1 MAERPA
7 MDGRAGLSVCSP
19 VAPWTATPMPE
30 VSARCAMAHVA
41 PNARPGMAGPAVP
54 APVVLRQG
62 WRHEPKAQ
70 RIAGFKE
77 AMRLR
82 TTGSRM
88 AERPAMDGRAGL
100 SVCSPVAPWTAT
112 PMPEVSAR
120 CAMAHVAP
128 NARPGM
134 AGPAVPAPVVLRQ
147 GWRHEPKAQR
157 I

>member
-70 RIAGFKE
+70 RIAEFKE

-88 AERPAMDGRAGL
+88 AERPAMEGRAGL
-100 SVCSPVAPWTAT
+100 SGRGDVAPWTAAD
-112 PMPEVSAR
+112 MLAASSR

-128 NARPGM
+128 NARPRIG
-134 AGPAVPAPVVLRQ
+134 GPAAPA
-147 GWRHEPKAQR
+147 
-157 I
+157 